1 VLFECQLTAVGLNLI
16 GFLIDLVVLGVI
28 LGIFVWLAGKALGAP
43 KATYYHGILIVVSA
57 IILRDI
63 IGYFI
68 SGWVARIV
76 ELVVVLVLIRH
87 FFSVG
92 WLKAVVIAILAVVIG
107 IIITAVLAMVGF
119 AFAASTIKGL
129 TSGI

>member
-1 VLFECQLTAVGLNLI
+1 MTAVGLNLI